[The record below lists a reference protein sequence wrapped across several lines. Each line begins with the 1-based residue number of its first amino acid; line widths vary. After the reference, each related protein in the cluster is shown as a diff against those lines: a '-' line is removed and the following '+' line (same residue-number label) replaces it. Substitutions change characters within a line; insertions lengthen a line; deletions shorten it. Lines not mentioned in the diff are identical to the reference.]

1 MSDLDDLLKKHRQQ
15 IVAREEQTF
24 REMLA
29 AYEEIERELKA
40 SIREL
45 AAKAAEAKAAGKT
58 LSPAWF
64 YRERRLRALLEQVE
78 AQIVRFGRQVTPIVA
93 REQRAAL
100 RLAIEQADDL
110 LRVTAGPNAA
120 HLGMTMNPSMVETA
134 VGMMADGSP
143 LLSYFEEQL
152 APAIAKK
159 IRAEV
164 VKAAALGTDFGK
176 VARRLEAIGGIT
188 RHRALTFARTEVSRV
203 RRETQREAYIQDHGI
218 VTGWEWAASS
228 SLRTCP
234 VCLAMDGKIFKLSE
248 PFPGHPRCRCTMIPV
263 LKNIP
268 PDERK
273 LGSEWF
279 AELDTEDKERILGK
293 ELTAMYDRGD
303 VELKDL
309 VGWKTDK
316 RFGKMVYRKP
326 MSQL

>member
-1 MSDLDDLLKKHRQQ
+1 MSELDDLLKKHRKA
-15 IVAREEQTF
+15 IIAREEQTF

-64 YRERRLRALLEQVE
+64 YRERRLRTLLEQVE
-78 AQIVRFGRQVTPIVA
+78 AQIIRFGRQVTPIVT

-100 RLAIEQADDL
+100 HIAVEQADDL
-110 LRVTAGPNAA
+110 VKAIAGPNAA

-134 VGMMADGSP
+134 VGLLGNGSP

-152 APAIAKK
+152 APAVVEK
-159 IRAEV
+159 IKAEI
-164 VKAAALGTDFGK
+164 VKAAALGTPFGR
-176 VARRLEAIGGIT
+176 VAKRLEEIGGIT
-188 RHRALTFARTEVSRV
+188 RERALTFARSEVSRV
-203 RRETQREAYIQDHGI
+203 RRETQREAYIQDGGI

-234 VCLAMDGKIFKLSE
+234 VCLAMDGKIFKLSD

-263 LKNIP
+263 LKNMP
-268 PDERK
+268 PEERK

-279 AELDTEDKERILGK
+279 AELNTEDKERILGK

-316 RFGKMVYRKP
+316 RFGKTVYRKP